1 MRAFAP
7 AVVDGKGMGG
17 YRFGLAIMLVAS
29 ACGCAAATSAGA
41 ATSPHTMETVIQD
54 DALLL
59 HRPAAAVR
67 RTAQRMANLGAD
79 RVRVTASWS
88 TLAPESGSRRKPRFD
103 ATDSRDYPREHF
115 VRLDRA
121 VKEARRAG
129 MEVMIDLAFF
139 TPRWAAG
146 GRHPTDR
153 RRSWGPSA
161 REFALFARAVTER
174 YSGRF
179 RDPSNRDEKL
189 PAVRLWTTWNEPN
202 HPVFLRPQWERLR
215 PGAPWRPASPH
226 IYRRMHN
233 AAYDQIK
240 AVRPDNAVLIGGLA
254 SEAEP
259 GRGARRGIGPLRF
272 TRELACVDSKL
283 RRLRRK
289 ECRRFRPLR
298 ADGFAMHPYSRFTK
312 PDARDLRKDRVQIG
326 ELDRLTTLLS
336 ALLTRGRLAQP
347 LPLYITEYGYETNPP
362 DPRGHTPQDVARYLG
377 QATYLAWR
385 QPEVRMFAQFL
396 LEDIGP
402 DTSKPAGSAA
412 RWADYQT
419 GLYRDDGD
427 AKNPVIQGF
436 RLPFFVEN
444 VQDALGMSHTVAF
457 GQVRPGSGPQA
468 VVIQRRVGL
477 RWIVDA
483 SLRLLATGSIAP
495 ARTGFATEPDGFFQ
509 RQLPYRPGGTYRAIW
524 TRGDRLARLSQEVT
538 VGAPR
543 LLLSGLGELARR

>member
-1 MRAFAP
+1 
-7 AVVDGKGMGG
+7 V
-17 YRFGLAIMLVAS
+17 
-29 ACGCAAATSAGA
+29 
-41 ATSPHTMETVIQD
+41 ETVIQD

-67 RTAQRMANLGAD
+67 RTAQRMAGLGAD
-79 RVRVTASWS
+79 RVRLTASWS

-103 ATDSRDYPREHF
+103 ATDSREYPREHF
-115 VRLDRA
+115 ARLDRA

-139 TPRWAAG
+139 TPRWAAN
-146 GRHPTDR
+146 GRDAIDP
-153 RRSWGPSA
+153 RRSGGPSA

-179 RDPSNRDEKL
+179 WDPSNRDEKL

-202 HPVFLRPQWERLR
+202 HPVFLRPQWERPHR
-215 PGAPWRPASPH
+215 GGPWQPASPH

-240 AVRPDNAVLIGGLA
+240 AVRSDNAVLIGGLA

-272 TRELACVDSKL
+272 TRELACVNEKL

-298 ADGFAMHPYSRFTK
+298 ADGFALHPYSRFTK
-312 PDARDLRKDRVQIG
+312 PAARDLKKDRVQIG
-326 ELDRLTTLLS
+326 ELDRMT
-336 ALLTRGRLAQP
+336 ALLAVLAARGRLAKP

-377 QATYLAWR
+377 EATYLAWR
-385 QPEVRMFAQFL
+385 QPEVKMFAQFL

-402 DTSKPAGSAA
+402 DASKPSGSAA

-419 GLYRDDGD
+419 GLYHHDGD
-427 AKNPVIQGF
+427 AKNAVLQGF
-436 RLPFFVEN
+436 RLPFFVQN
-444 VQDALGMSHTVAF
+444 VRDALGVSHTVAF
-457 GQVRPGSGPQA
+457 GQVRPGLGEQT

-483 SLRLLATGSIAP
+483 SLRLLATGTLGP
-495 ARTGFATEPDGFFQ
+495 ARTGFATDADGFFH
-509 RQLPYRPGGTYRAIW
+509 RQLSYRPDGTYRAIW
-524 TRGDRLARLSQEVT
+524 MRGERLARLSQEVT

-543 LLLSGLGELARR
+543 MVLGGLSELARP